1 MKKNILWRV
10 LCLLA
15 WLPFVSCEDEK
26 ESGFDKEFYE
36 KQQGVS
42 VDGLVDNYTYVDLGL
57 SVDWAT
63 YNVGASKPI
72 DSGYLLSWGETS
84 EKDKYTYESYKFLD
98 ASGDFTKYC
107 PLTHS
112 NTQHFFDGKI
122 ELEAED
128 DAAKVNWGGGWRMPS
143 QSDWHELMEGCD
155 WTWVEDFN
163 KSGVSGWLG
172 VSKKNGKTIFL
183 PAFLARSDED
193 EIYEGQFDFI
203 GYWSSSL
210 LYGNGTAFAFH
221 SDGETFEVSQW
232 PSRYIGLCVR
242 PVVDNVCVV
251 NFYAATPSDTTF
263 LGTQKVEKGESLRD
277 MYLSE
282 IQGYHFVKWSASFSN
297 VQSDMN
303 IYAIY
308 EPNPKVK
315 IDISVNGN
323 LGGHDYVDLGLPSG
337 LKWATYNV
345 GAANVEEPG
354 EYFAWGEITPK
365 NDYAWGN
372 YKWSE
377 NGSEYRFIKY
387 SGPEE
392 SLDSIFL
399 EPEDDAAMVKWGS
412 GWRMP
417 TWHEY
422 RELIAGC
429 DWTRVDDFNGSG
441 LNGMKG
447 VSKTNGN
454 SIFIPCAGQKGGD
467 GSYYSNDNG
476 YYWSSSIFRLG
487 EYLGFSLRV
496 QDASLSIQDTPRC
509 FGLCIR
515 AVCVVE

>member
-1 MKKNILWRV
+1 MKKNVLWSV

-15 WLPFVSCEDEK
+15 MLPFYSCEDEK
-26 ESGFDKEFYE
+26 VTDSDADSDKESYE

-42 VDGLVDNYTYVDLGL
+42 VDGWVGNYTYVDLGL

-63 YNVGASKPI
+63 YNVGASKPT

-84 EKDKYTYESYKFLD
+84 EKGEYTFESYKFID
-98 ASGDFTKYC
+98 ASHEYTKYC
-107 PLTHS
+107 CMTHS
-112 NTQHFFDGKI
+112 SKKFYCDGKN
-122 ELEAED
+122 ELEPED
-128 DAAKVNWGGGWRMPS
+128 DAAKVNWGDGWRMPS
-143 QSDWHELMEGCD
+143 GSDWFELKKNCD

-172 VSKKNGKTIFL
+172 VSQKNGKTIFF
-183 PAFLARSDED
+183 PAVDVRCDDCLRDE
-193 EIYEGQFDFI
+193 EEVS
-203 GYWSSSL
+203 GYWSTDL
-210 LYGNGTAFAFH
+210 CYGNDAADVLRF
-221 SDGETFEVSQW
+221 DGEKFEVDHSA
-232 PSRYIGLCVR
+232 SRYKGLCVR
-242 PVVDNVCVV
+242 PVVDNICEV
-251 NFYAATPSDTTF
+251 NFYTATPSDTTF
-263 LGTQKVEKGESLRD
+263 LGSQKVEKGGSLREMYLPEIRGHYFVRWSESL
-277 MYLSE
+277 
-282 IQGYHFVKWSASFSN
+282 SN

-308 EPNPKVK
+308 EAKPK
-315 IDISVNGN
+315 IALSVSGN
-323 LGGHDYVDLGLPSG
+323 LGGYDYVDLGLLSG

-354 EYFAWGEITPK
+354 EYFAWGEISPK
-365 NDYAWGN
+365 GNYSWGN

-429 DWTRVDDFNGSG
+429 DWTRVEDLNGCG
-441 LNGMKG
+441 LNGVKG

-454 SIFIPCAGQKGGD
+454 SIFIPCAGQKGGN
-467 GSYYSNDNG
+467 GSHYSNDNG

-487 EYLGFSLRV
+487 ENLGFSLLV